1 MRSTTSPMPTGR
13 TSARSTSSAPCGPTP
28 SGSGVSGG
36 SDQVA
41 RKDRERAR
49 KRRAI
54 ERSRRESGYEPEPK
68 EDEQEER
75 RRSSNGKRPP
85 GRPSGSRRPPQG
97 PLRKLKPGDVDRR
110 GREFKRAMFLPRLQW
125 LSYLAFTFGFL
136 VFADS
141 RPTWVQASLW
151 IAVATVCAAA
161 SVVLLVNT
169 I

>member
-1 MRSTTSPMPTGR
+1 
-13 TSARSTSSAPCGPTP
+13 
-28 SGSGVSGG
+28 
-36 SDQVA
+36 VA

-54 ERSRRESGYEPEPK
+54 ERARREAGYEPEPR
-68 EDEQEER
+68 EDEEERER

-85 GRPSGSRRPPQG
+85 GRPTGARRPPQG
-97 PLRKLKPGDVDRR
+97 PLRKLRPGDVDRR
-110 GREFKRAMFLPRLQW
+110 GRVFKRAMILHPRTAMFVSLGVIAAAVVGLLRPRLQW
-125 LSYLAFTFGFL
+125 LSYLAFTVGFL

-151 IAVATVCAAA
+151 IAVAVVCAAA
-161 SVVLLVNT
+161 AVVLLLAA

>member
-1 MRSTTSPMPTGR
+1 M
-13 TSARSTSSAPCGPTP
+13 
-28 SGSGVSGG
+28 
-36 SDQVA
+36 A

-68 EDEQEER
+68 EDEQLER

-85 GRPSGSRRPPQG
+85 GRPSGGRRPPQG

-110 GREFKRAMFLPRLQW
+110 GREFKRAMVLHPRTAMFISIGVIAAAVLGLVRPHTFQW
-125 LSYLAFTFGFL
+125 VSYLAFTVGFL

-141 RPTWVQASLW
+141 RPTWLQASLW
-151 IAVATVCAAA
+151 IAVAMVCAAA
-161 SVVLLVNT
+161 GVVLLVAQ
-169 I
+169 ISA

>member
-1 MRSTTSPMPTGR
+1 
-13 TSARSTSSAPCGPTP
+13 
-28 SGSGVSGG
+28 
-36 SDQVA
+36 VA

-110 GREFKRAMFLPRLQW
+110 GREFKRAMFLHPRTAMFISLGVIAAAVVGLFRPRLQW

>member
-1 MRSTTSPMPTGR
+1 
-13 TSARSTSSAPCGPTP
+13 
-28 SGSGVSGG
+28 
-36 SDQVA
+36 VA

-54 ERSRRESGYEPEPK
+54 ERARRESGYDPEPK
-68 EDEQEER
+68 EDEQER

-85 GRPSGSRRPPQG
+85 GRPAGSRRPPQG
-97 PLRKLKPGDVDRR
+97 PLRKLRPGDVDRR
-110 GREFKRAMFLPRLQW
+110 GRVFRRAMVLHPRTAMFVSLGVIAAAVVGLFRPRLQW
-125 LSYLAFTFGFL
+125 LSYLAFTVGFL

-151 IAVATVCAAA
+151 IAVAVVCAAA
-161 SVVLLVNT
+161 AVVLLVAA